1 MIDREKNF
9 SILLAK
15 LLVNI
20 NVDRVV
26 LHMCGMGESE
36 TLFDITRL
44 CRKEFHMNSTPFTPK
59 LKHVL
64 KLFCH
69 KYFNFFFFIET
80 TYPNIFFTALN
91 LPHLKC
97 KLASNKLNPMEN

>member
-1 MIDREKNF
+1 MMIDREKNF

-64 KLFCH
+64 KLFCY
-69 KYFNFFFFIET
+69 KYFNFFFLHRNYLT
-80 TYPNIFFTALN
+80 
-91 LPHLKC
+91 
-97 KLASNKLNPMEN
+97 